1 MASKRKLTMSINLNA
16 LEHWG
21 KNLYSNAVLVK
32 LAEAIGDTILRSH
45 NSGA

>member
-1 MASKRKLTMSINLNA
+1 MAAKRTLTMNINLNA
-16 LEHWG
+16 LEHLD

-45 NSGA
+45 N